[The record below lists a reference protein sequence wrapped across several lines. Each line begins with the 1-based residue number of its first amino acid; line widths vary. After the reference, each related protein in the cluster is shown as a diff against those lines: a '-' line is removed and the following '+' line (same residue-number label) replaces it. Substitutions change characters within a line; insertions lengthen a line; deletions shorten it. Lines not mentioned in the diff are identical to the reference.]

1 MIEVQNVSLIIK
13 NKKILSDINLSL
25 QEGMIYGLVGKNGS
39 GKTMLMRCICGFTR
53 VTDGQILYH
62 NKRIGKDID
71 YPEDAGI
78 IIESPGFIGCYTG
91 YRNLKLLASIRS
103 KANRE
108 TIKNTMQ
115 KCGLDP
121 RLKTPVSKYSM
132 GMRQR
137 LGLAQAIMEDQK
149 VLILDEPM
157 NGLDENGVKDIREL
171 LLEQKK
177 RGKVILISSH
187 SKEDIEYLCDEV
199 YKMNSGVL
207 TKVG

>member
-108 TIKNTMQ
+108 TIKSTMQ

-121 RLKTPVSKYSM
+121 KLKTPVSKYSM

>member
-53 VTDGQILYH
+53 VTDGQILYR

-121 RLKTPVSKYSM
+121 RLKTPVGKYSM

-199 YKMNSGVL
+199 YKMNGGVL